1 MARFVRSSLLSID
14 EVEDIAAAAAGGD
27 NAALSRLGELNR
39 RVGRMMNERMRKLEK
54 AGETGDAYKRIQE
67 LNEGNTR
74 FSTAKTGTAEDL
86 FRNLESAMKAAGYKE
101 STLGGISEVN
111 QQTATSIFRH
121 FGILGQNQEATRAQ
135 ATRLSDFFKSD
146 YWKTNKRSFTSD
158 DLENIADVVKA
169 GGEDYEALMDS
180 IQSWDPEDPFG
191 AVENWMEF

>member
-1 MARFVRSSLLSID
+1 
-14 EVEDIAAAAAGGD
+14 VEDIAAAAAGGD

-74 FSTAKTGTAEDL
+74 FSTAKTGNAEDL
-86 FRNLESAMKAAGYKE
+86 FKNLESAMKAAGYKE